1 VTERKPEGVSFETWV
16 EKQIRDAQARG
27 DFDALPGAG
36 KPLPGAGVPDQDDWW
51 VRELLRRGEA
61 DTEAMLPPEM
71 LLRKEIER
79 LPQTVR
85 GLDTEA
91 EVRSAV
97 EAINAQVRQS
107 WRGPAGAGLP
117 VRLVN
122 VDAIVRVWQD
132 DRAAAPAVE
141 PVGGSPR
148 EAAAPPDSG
157 RRPGRG
163 APWWRRMR
171 RRGRGV

>member
-1 VTERKPEGVSFETWV
+1 VAERKPEGVSFETWV
-16 EKQIRDAQARG
+16 EKQIRDAMARG
-27 DFDALPGAG
+27 DFEALPGAG
-36 KPLPGAGVPDQDDWW
+36 KPLPGAGVPDEDDWW
-51 VRELLRRGEA
+51 IRGLLRRGEA
-61 DTEAMLPPEM
+61 DTHAMLPPEM

-79 LPQTVR
+79 LPETVR
-85 GLDTEA
+85 GLGTEA

-97 EAINAQVRQS
+97 EAVNKQVRQS

-122 VDAIVRVWQD
+122 ADAIVRVWRD
-132 DRAAAPAVE
+132 VRAAAQAA
-141 PVGGSPR
+141 GSPKER
-148 EAAAPPDSG
+148 GATPETG

-171 RRGRGV
+171 RRREI

>member
-1 VTERKPEGVSFETWV
+1 VAERKPEGVSFETWV

-36 KPLPGAGVPDQDDWW
+36 KPLAGAGVPDEDDWW
-51 VRELLRRGEA
+51 VRELLRRGEV
-61 DTEAMLPPEM
+61 DKEALLPPEM

-79 LPQTVR
+79 LPETVR
-85 GLDTEA
+85 GLGTEA

-97 EAINAQVRQS
+97 EAVNARVRQS

-122 VDAIVRVWQD
+122 AEAIVRLWAD
-132 DRAAAPAVE
+132 DRAAAQ
-141 PVGGSPR
+141 
-148 EAAAPPDSG
+148 AAPPEG
-157 RRPGRG
+157 IPPPETAPGRG

-171 RRGRGV
+171 RRGRGI